1 MAEEK
6 RTDSPELEQEV
17 VENRTQEAQEEVVYD
32 DQDPIEVLRATAIQL
47 GLDPEEVAIMSKKE
61 LQSVID
67 RRVTEAIQTREKKLR
82 KQAEIEKLKEKGQW
96 EQLLKQERAEA
107 LEDLKHTYMQ
117 TKGLPEEFADLID
130 ITPLLDKSL
139 SEAKETLT
147 EAVERVASKLNEL
160 IEQKVNERL
169 VSLEKGSF
177 RTNETPL
184 EELPKTREELLA
196 LPYEKQVE
204 IFTKYPDIWKK
215 LVGG

>member
-6 RTDSPELEQEV
+6 RADSPELEQEV
-17 VENRTQEAQEEVVYD
+17 VESRTQEVQEEVVYD

-47 GLDPEEVAIMSKKE
+47 GLDPEEVAIMTRKE
-61 LQSVID
+61 LQSQID
-67 RRVTEAIQTREKKLR
+67 KAVTQAIKTREEKLR
-82 KQAEIEKLKEKGQW
+82 KKAEIEKMKEKGNW
-96 EQLLKQERAEA
+96 EQLLRQERAEA
-107 LEDLKHTYMQ
+107 LEDLKRTHLQ
-117 TKGLPEEFADLID
+117 AKGLPEEFADLID

-139 SEAKETLT
+139 SEAKETLI

-169 VSLEKGSF
+169 KTLERGTF
-177 RTNETPL
+177 TTAIPEG
-184 EELPKTREELLA
+184 ELPKSRDELLK

-215 LVGG
+215 LTGG